1 MFFAKLGGVF
11 ALAELER
18 ILGAMEQINRQMRVA
33 VHKAGPDLN
42 GQIVSLRQEFSTA
55 TGNLIGSLPGDE
67 RLRYRPELF
76 AEFQHRLDGVRTRL
90 ANHQARWSLH
100 AISTQRDDYIH
111 SADAVHASIA
121 DYLDWAKGALSS
133 H

>member
-1 MFFAKLGGVF
+1 
-11 ALAELER
+11 
-18 ILGAMEQINRQMRVA
+18 MEQINREMRIV

-42 GQIVSLRQEFSTA
+42 GRIVTLRQEFSTE
-55 TGNLIGSLPGDE
+55 TGNLIGCMPGDE
-67 RLRYRPELF
+67 RLRYRPDLF

-90 ANHQARWSLH
+90 TSHQARWSLH
-100 AISTQRDDYIH
+100 AINTQRDDYVH
-111 SADAVHASIA
+111 SAEAVHSSIA